1 MINVII
7 VEDDAASSRRL
18 EQFVKRYFTENPEP
32 YTVKT
37 YENGLD
43 FISEYQGG
51 ANVIFMDIEMPHM
64 DGLKASR
71 RLRAVDT
78 YVSLIFVTNMA
89 QLAIRGYK
97 VSAKAFIVKPV
108 AYFDFALELDKI
120 RKEVERRG
128 VSGLWVNAGGAMRKV
143 AFADIRYI
151 EVAAHDICI
160 HTKGEKLTFRGSLK
174 HIEEK
179 LPQDLFSRCNSCY
192 IVNLAYMYEVR
203 EDVAVLE
210 DGTELRISRPR
221 RKQFLS
227 SLADYIAGANV
238 K

>member
-78 YVSLIFVTNMA
+78 YVSLIFVTNIA
-89 QLAIRGYK
+89 KYAIKGYEVDALDFMVK
-97 VSAKAFIVKPV
+97 PIAYFNFSLKMEKAVRIQKQYAGGSVILGTGEGIVKLNISDI
-108 AYFDFALELDKI
+108 YYIESDKHTMYYHTAKGVFPE
-120 RKEVERRG
+120 RTSMKEVEAKFSLYGFVRCH
-128 VSGLWVNAGGAMRKV
+128 NA
-143 AFADIRYI
+143 Y
-151 EVAAHDICI
+151 
-160 HTKGEKLTFRGSLK
+160 L
-174 HIEEK
+174 
-179 LPQDLFSRCNSCY
+179 
-192 IVNLAYMYEVR
+192 VNLSAVGKTVGDEVEVGKDR
-203 EDVAVLE
+203 LP
-210 DGTELRISRPR
+210 ISRA
-221 RKQFLS
+221 RKKEFVEALMAYYGNGGV
-227 SLADYIAGANV
+227 L
-238 K
+238 

>member
-89 QLAIRGYK
+89 KNAIKGYE
-97 VSAKAFIVKPV
+97 VDALDFIVKPLG
-108 AYFDFALELDKI
+108 YYGFALAFKKARQVIARLAKHQI
-120 RKEVERRG
+120 TVPIKFGERRLN
-128 VSGLWVNAGGAMRKV
+128 V
-143 AFADIRYI
+143 ADIRYVETFARKLVFHLAEE
-151 EVAAHDICI
+151 EVVSPGALRDV
-160 HTKGEKLTFRGSLK
+160 
-174 HIEEK
+174 EER
-179 LPQDLFSRCNSCY
+179 LRSYNFARCNSCY
-192 IVNLAYMYEVR
+192 LVNLRYVTKIYKD
-203 EDVAVLE
+203 DVYLGDICLAVSRSKKKSFT
-210 DGTELRISRPR
+210 DELTNYWGQS
-221 RKQFLS
+221 
-227 SLADYIAGANV
+227 
-238 K
+238 

>member
-89 QLAIRGYK
+89 KYAIKGYE
-97 VSAKAFIVKPV
+97 VDALDFMVKPI
-108 AYFDFALELDKI
+108 AYFNFSLKM
-120 RKEVERRG
+120 ERAVAIQEKYIG
-128 VSGLWVNAGGAMRKV
+128 GTFMLSSDEGMVKLNVS
-143 AFADIRYI
+143 DILYI
-151 EVAAHDICI
+151 ESGKHNICYHTRKGSFGERAA
-160 HTKGEKLTFRGSLK
+160 LK
-174 HIEEK
+174 DAEER
-179 LPQDLFSRCNSCY
+179 FARYGFARCHNAY
-192 IVNLAYMYEVR
+192 LVNLAAVEKTRGDEVIVGADALPVSR
-203 EDVAVLE
+203 ARKKEFLEALTVFYGNDGVL
-210 DGTELRISRPR
+210 
-221 RKQFLS
+221 
-227 SLADYIAGANV
+227 
-238 K
+238 